1 VIAAG
6 ILVIRAQLVDIGRM
20 SETSDTP
27 QAALQILRTYLRER
41 GFGPNEQLPPE
52 RQLAEDL
59 NLSRSRLRT
68 SLAKLEREGVIWRHV
83 GQGTFMSA
91 MPESQRTS
99 PFEDPNA
106 VLETNPSEILEARLS
121 LEPQIAFLAA
131 QRATGSD
138 VERMEEILEKSKE
151 KESWDEWR
159 ALDQAFHL
167 AIGQA
172 SKNQLLLKLLVMIQ
186 ESQTQRN
193 WGRLSDLPAA
203 KARRAHI
210 THEHDAIFRA
220 IQSREAREAAVH
232 MRRHLEEVRKALLG
246 PFAPI

>member
-1 VIAAG
+1 MNQISATRQSA
-6 ILVIRAQLVDIGRM
+6 I
-20 SETSDTP
+20 
-27 QAALQILRTYLRER
+27 QILRNYLKER

-59 NLSRSRLRT
+59 NLTRSRLRT
-68 SLAKLEREGVIWRHV
+68 SLAKLEDEGVIWRHV

-91 MPESQRTS
+91 PPESLQVS
-99 PFEDPNA
+99 SFGDPGP

-138 VERMEEILEKSKE
+138 VERMEEILEESKN
-151 KESWDEWR
+151 KESWEEWR

>member
-1 VIAAG
+1 MDEI
-6 ILVIRAQLVDIGRM
+6 
-20 SETSDTP
+20 SDSRQP
-27 QAALQILRTYLRER
+27 AIEILRSYLKER
-41 GFGPNEQLPPE
+41 GFRPNEQLPPE

-59 NLSRSRLRT
+59 NLTRSRLRT
-68 SLAKLEREGVIWRHV
+68 SLARLEREGVIWRHV

-91 MPESQRTS
+91 RAESLGLAQVVDAG
-99 PFEDPNA
+99 PD
-106 VLETNPSEILEARLS
+106 LETNPAEILEARLT

-138 VERMEEILEKSKE
+138 VERIKGILDKSKE
-151 KESWDEWR
+151 IESWEEWR
-159 ALDQAFHL
+159 ELDKAFHL
-167 AIGQA
+167 AIAQA
-172 SKNQLLLKLLVMIQ
+172 SKNQLLLKILVMIQ

-203 KARRAHI
+203 MARRAHI
-210 THEHDAIFRA
+210 TDEHDAIFRA
-220 IQSREAREAAVH
+220 IQSREARDAAVL

>member
-1 VIAAG
+1 MDEIYDSRQTAIEV
-6 ILVIRAQLVDIGRM
+6 
-20 SETSDTP
+20 
-27 QAALQILRTYLRER
+27 LRNYLKER
-41 GFGPNEQLPPE
+41 GFRPNEQLPPE

-59 NLSRSRLRT
+59 NLTRSRLRT

-91 MPESQRTS
+91 RPESQRS
-99 PFEDPNA
+99 AQVVDGGS

-151 KESWDEWR
+151 IESWEEWR
-159 ALDQAFHL
+159 ELDKAFHL

-172 SKNQLLLKLLVMIQ
+172 SKNQLLLKILVMIQ

-203 KARRAHI
+203 MARRAHI
-210 THEHDAIFRA
+210 TDEHDAIFRA
-220 IQSREAREAAVH
+220 IQSREARDAAVL

>member
-1 VIAAG
+1 MNPVG

-27 QAALQILRTYLRER
+27 QAALQILRTYLKER

-83 GQGTFMSA
+83 GQGTFMRA

-99 PFEDPNA
+99 PFEDPSA

-138 VERMEEILEKSKE
+138 VERMGEILEKSKE

-172 SKNQLLLKLLVMIQ
+172 SKNQLLLKLLVTIQ

-193 WGRLSDLPAA
+193 WGRLSDLPSA
-203 KARRAHI
+203 KARRTHI